1 MIHVGVKVIPVSLV
15 GATSVGVI
23 ETKKAKAFYKGG
35 AHADDS
41 FDFKAYKSEDVNAA
55 LTAEFHGKC
64 AYCESPYEATHPV
77 DIEHY
82 RPKGGYV
89 RDNKLTKPGYYWLA
103 ADWMNL
109 LPSCIDCNRRRRQ
122 RFKDEPKHLAGKANL
137 FPIAD
142 ETKRATRPGQEDREG
157 RLLLHPRRDFPHRH
171 LEFFGQGEVRERIDR
186 AGTPSP
192 MAEASIKVY
201 GLRRAGLSK
210 ARKERFMLIDGSI
223 TRIKLMQEG
232 LQQSPNNVPFRK
244 ALESEI
250 ESLRAMVKPGAPY
263 SAMARQLAGP
273 TLRAAAP

>member
-1 MIHVGVKVIPVSLV
+1 MIHVGVKAIPASLV
-15 GATSVGVI
+15 GAKSVGVL
-23 ETKKAKAFYKGG
+23 ETKAAKAFYEGG

-41 FDFKAYKSEDVNAA
+41 FDFKAYKSADVNAA

-89 RDNKLTKPGYYWLA
+89 RDEKLTKPGYYWLA
-103 ADWMNL
+103 ADWLNL

-122 RFKDEPKHLAGKANL
+122 KFKDEPEQLAGKANL

-142 ETKRATRPGQEDREG
+142 ETKRATGPGLEEREG
-157 RLLLHPRRDFPHRH
+157 RLLLHPRRDYPHRH
-171 LEFFGQGEVRERIDR
+171 LEFFGDGEIRERNDKS
-186 AGTPSP
+186 GKPSA

-201 GLRRAGLSK
+201 GLRRPGLSR
-210 ARKERFMLIDGSI
+210 ARKERFILIDGSI

-244 ALESEI
+244 ALESEL
-250 ESLRAMVKPGAPY
+250 ESLRAMVKPSAPY